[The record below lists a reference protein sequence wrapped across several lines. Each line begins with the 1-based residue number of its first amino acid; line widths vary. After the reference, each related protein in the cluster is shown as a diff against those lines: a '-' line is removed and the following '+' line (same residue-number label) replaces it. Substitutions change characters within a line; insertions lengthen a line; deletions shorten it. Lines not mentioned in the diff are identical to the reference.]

1 MTQWGHSSPTC
12 SQPASGCVAVLG
24 AGSRGVGCELGLWLG
39 GSGESMRIWEFA
51 LEWVLAGTRDDST
64 IEALNISHLYGGTDW
79 WEAEAV
85 TGAEAAVTHIRQ
97 ERVGSGVLWLGPHSC
112 LVLFHHRPRV
122 ALADAL
128 VLWNRYL
135 SGRAARP
142 ADARSAGGCP
152 ALLPLCQSCKG
163 CLVFK
168 MEVDS
173 CTQSLS
179 CSVISILATLWTVA
193 CQAPLSMG
201 FSRQEY
207 WSGLPFPSPGDLPD
221 PGIEPTS
228 LASPALAG
236 RFFTTSA
243 TWEAPEVGSR
253 EKQNWTLTNF
263 GTWPNLKGIISLD
276 CPLYLNLAVS
286 GPHLGQLKILPCFKH
301 IFNIYFY
308 LFGCTGS

>member
-112 LVLFHHRPRV
+112 LVLFHHHPRV

-173 CTQSLS
+173 CTVAQSYQSLR
-179 CSVISILATLWTVA
+179 
-193 CQAPLSMG
+193 P
-201 FSRQEY
+201 Y
-207 WSGLPFPSPGDLPD
+207 GL
-221 PGIEPTS
+221 
-228 LASPALAG
+228 
-236 RFFTTSA
+236 
-243 TWEAPEVGSR
+243 
-253 EKQNWTLTNF
+253 
-263 GTWPNLKGIISLD
+263 
-276 CPLYLNLAVS
+276 
-286 GPHLGQLKILPCFKH
+286 
-301 IFNIYFY
+301 
-308 LFGCTGS
+308 